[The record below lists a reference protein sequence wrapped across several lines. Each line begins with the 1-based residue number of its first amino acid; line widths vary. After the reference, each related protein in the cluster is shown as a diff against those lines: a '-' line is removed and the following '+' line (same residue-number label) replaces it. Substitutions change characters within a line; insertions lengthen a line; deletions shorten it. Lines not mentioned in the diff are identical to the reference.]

1 MPSSAT
7 VLVRNDGPPKG
18 VMLTHGNLVANL
30 EQTYE
35 LVKRARPDLLGDNDV
50 LLGLLPMFHIY
61 GMVTILHYSMI
72 HGSTLVTLPNFEP
85 ETFLKAI
92 AQHRVNV
99 AHLVPPLI
107 LFLAKHPAVKPEMI
121 SSSSA
126 LCPGQHP

>member
-1 MPSSAT
+1 
-7 VLVRNDGPPKG
+7 
-18 VMLTHGNLVANL
+18 MLTHGNLVANL

-72 HGSTLVTLPNFEP
+72 HGSTLVTLLNFEP

-121 SSSSA
+121 SVARVHYVRGST
-126 LCPGQHP
+126 LRCPYAAGSGDAHRL

>member
-1 MPSSAT
+1 
-7 VLVRNDGPPKG
+7 
-18 VMLTHGNLVANL
+18 
-30 EQTYE
+30 
-35 LVKRARPDLLGDNDV
+35 
-50 LLGLLPMFHIY
+50 MFHIY

-121 SSSSA
+121 SSLECIMSGAAPLDAHTQQEAATRIGCEVVQGYGMTETSPVLTCVESNFTA
-126 LCPGQHP
+126 RSR